1 MHASAKMKTHFHM
14 FFKRLIILLSF
25 AIGLGGISQSALSQN
40 TQADSLDLE
49 AGPFTLTQAIQVAL
63 ANNIDIQRAVM
74 SIKNADQEVRVAWSE
89 LYPEVTASADYTRNL
104 EVPVNF
110 LPEVV
115 FNPDGDPN
123 NLVPVAFGT
132 DNNWTGGVSV
142 SQKIFDG
149 QAFVGVNSSELF
161 KTVQAESLRATAQ
174 QVITQTRL
182 DYYQVLIAKEQVR
195 LQQVQI
201 DRIEDNLDDARAQF
215 RQGLVDNYAVLQLEV
230 QLGNLRPQLTQ
241 SKFAVDEAR
250 RGLLNTIGLPLRLPV
265 RVQGNLNLFQ
275 IRGRSAGVQENQSL
289 KKVDNLTPL
298 RLQADSMLTGRAQ
311 NMRGDLRVLDLQ
323 QQLQQKQIRANQSQY
338 LPTLTASYNLQYNAA
353 QPGTPIFFGTEDQR
367 ARAQTVML
375 SLNFPLFQGFRRSAV
390 VQQSKIQLK
399 DLELLKY
406 QTMQNARN
414 EITTAEEN
422 IREAYET
429 STAREKALEQ
439 AQTGY
444 DRSLLRYQ
452 NGLGSQQEVT
462 DADVQL
468 REAELNYAQ
477 MVFNYLS
484 AKARYDLSVGMVPYI
499 DEEPEAVR
507 NDITK

>member
-1 MHASAKMKTHFHM
+1 M
-14 FFKRLIILLSF
+14 FAKRLIFLLILAPALM
-25 AIGLGGISQSALSQN
+25 ALSQN
-40 TQADSLDLE
+40 AQSQDRDTRTDSLDLKW
-49 AGPFTLTQAIQVAL
+49 GTFTLTQAIQVAL
-63 ANNIDIQRAVM
+63 ANSIDIQRALM
-74 SIKNADQEVRVAWSE
+74 SIKDADQEVRVAWSE

-115 FNPDGDPN
+115 FNPEGDPN

-132 DNNWTGGVSV
+132 DNNWSGGVSV

-201 DRIEDNLDDARAQF
+201 DRIEENLEDARARF
-215 RQGLVDNYAVLQLEV
+215 KQGLVDNYAVLQLEV

-241 SKFAVDEAR
+241 SRFGVDEAR
-250 RGLLNTIGLPLRLPV
+250 RSLLNTIGLPVKLPV
-265 RVQGNLNLFQ
+265 EAEGNLNAYQ
-275 IRGRSAGVQENQSL
+275 IRSKTAGVAANVSI
-289 KKVDNLTPL
+289 KKVDSLTPL
-298 RLQADSMLTGRAQ
+298 RLQADSMLTERAQ
-311 NMRGDLRVLDLQ
+311 NLRGDLRLLDLQ
-323 QQLQQKQIRANQSQY
+323 QQLQEKQIRANQSQY
-338 LPTLTASYNLQYNAA
+338 LPTLTASYNLRYNSA
-353 QPGTPIFFGTEDQR
+353 QPGTPVFFGTEDQR
-367 ARAQTVML
+367 ARSQTIML

-399 DLELLKY
+399 DLELLEY
-406 QTMQNARN
+406 QAQQDARN
-414 EITTAEEN
+414 EITTAEED
-422 IREAYET
+422 ILEIYET
-429 STAREKALEQ
+429 SAAREKALEQ
-439 AQTGY
+439 AQIGY

-477 MVFNYLS
+477 MVFDYLS
-484 AKARYDLSVGMVPYI
+484 AKARYDLSIGMVPYVD
-499 DEEPEAVR
+499 DEPAAVR
-507 NDITK
+507 NNITN